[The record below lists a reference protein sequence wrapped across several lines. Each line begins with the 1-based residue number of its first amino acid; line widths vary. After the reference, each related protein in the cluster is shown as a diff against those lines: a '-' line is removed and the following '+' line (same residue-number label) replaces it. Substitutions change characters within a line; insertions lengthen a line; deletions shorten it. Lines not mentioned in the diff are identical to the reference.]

1 MDRAKRMRKE
11 IAECIVE
18 KYYSEAIPYIS
29 MLGAMENLEN
39 ISFFKSIEV
48 QGKKL
53 MEQIQVAILQSS
65 SGIKDV
71 IREYHNPDTLYS
83 IEALRQAIHC
93 SINQKEAI
101 ECIIA
106 DLFLNGRG
114 LEHALT
120 AIMYDKSVSKVVK
133 GDVLI
138 EERLVEIIMKDVYS
152 NQIKGLAI
160 EALGRVLSVNK
171 YKKLLL
177 DIKNSYCNRKDF
189 KFKILLQGIYV
200 KNKIKNILREIE

>member
-93 SINQKEAI
+93 SINQKKQ
-101 ECIIA
+101 
-106 DLFLNGRG
+106 LN
-114 LEHALT
+114 
-120 AIMYDKSVSKVVK
+120 V
-133 GDVLI
+133 
-138 EERLVEIIMKDVYS
+138 
-152 NQIKGLAI
+152 
-160 EALGRVLSVNK
+160 
-171 YKKLLL
+171 
-177 DIKNSYCNRKDF
+177 
-189 KFKILLQGIYV
+189 
-200 KNKIKNILREIE
+200 

>member
-1 MDRAKRMRKE
+1 MF
-11 IAECIVE
+11 
-18 KYYSEAIPYIS
+18 Y
-29 MLGAMENLEN
+29 
-39 ISFFKSIEV
+39 KS
-48 QGKKL
+48 
-53 MEQIQVAILQSS
+53 
-65 SGIKDV
+65 
-71 IREYHNPDTLYS
+71 
-83 IEALRQAIHC
+83 
-93 SINQKEAI
+93 KEAI